1 MGRTNPTYRDFLA
14 RYESSLRPYRTALR
28 RDDRAHF
35 DRLFE
40 HAAARAAA
48 AGQQNATVPERMV
61 LLSMLLEHE
70 RELRR
75 LRDMTDDRGETG
87 GRGEPGDGW
96 GDPP

>member
-14 RYESSLRPYRTALR
+14 GYESSLRPYRTALR

-40 HAAARAAA
+40 HAFGRAAA
-48 AGQQNATVPERMV
+48 AGQQNAAVPERMV

-70 RELRR
+70 RELHR
-75 LRDMTDDRGETG
+75 LRTRIDDREGA
-87 GRGEPGDGW
+87 GRHGEPDDG
-96 GDPP
+96 GEQPP